1 MVRLTNTYVVS
12 CEVRSIILNALV
24 ETKEILS
31 KCLSIAID
39 EIGDDDPIQGIREM
53 NSINFVAIVLA
64 LEESKGSQI
73 DSVDLIKARTVRD
86 LSTLLT
92 I

>member
-12 CEVRSIILNALV
+12 CDVRSIILKALV